1 MKRNRK
7 AKILATLG
15 PSSSLASTIEKLFIA
30 GTDVFRLNFSHGS
43 IEEHRKNLNSV
54 RFLEKKYNHSSCIL
68 VDLQGPK
75 LRIGNFANKKEI
87 LKKGQTFVLDLNNKP
102 GDKTRVNFP
111 HPEIFRMLTPNT
123 VVLINDGRIKL
134 QIIEKK
140 NDSLIAEVLN
150 DGKISDNKGI
160 NIPDAILPISSL
172 TLKDKSDLNKA
183 LEMGVDWIAQSFVQT
198 VKDVQEL
205 RKLIDGKAS
214 IIAKI
219 EKPSAVKNIKEII
232 QESDGIMI
240 ARGDLGVELPPE
252 KVPAIQKKI
261 INECR
266 EKGKPVIVATQMLES
281 MIDHHTPTRAE
292 ASDVAN
298 AIYDGADAVMLSA
311 ESAIGKYPIESVTM
325 MNKIIESVEIDKEN
339 YNMSIQKEEKINKK
353 INTTDA
359 ITNAAYSISQNAEAN
374 AIITFSVSGKTTLRM
389 SKERAPV
396 QVIGISPNIDTA
408 RKLQI
413 VWGVNSCH
421 NKDAHDT
428 KEMVSIACTVAKDK
442 NIAKPGDS
450 VVITAGVPFGNAGST
465 NLLRIAKIIADKDLT

>member
-54 RFLEKKYNHSSCIL
+54 RSLEKKYNHSSCIL

-123 VVLINDGRIKL
+123 LVLINDGRIKL

-266 EKGKPVIVATQMLES
+266 EEGKPVIVATQMLES

>member
-54 RFLEKKYNHSSCIL
+54 RSLEKKYNHSSCIL

-123 VVLINDGRIKL
+123 LVLINDGRIKL

-374 AIITFSVSGKTTLRM
+374 PINLKDVKRKS
-389 SKERAPV
+389 
-396 QVIGISPNIDTA
+396 A
-408 RKLQI
+408 RSSYRNFTQ
-413 VWGVNSCH
+413 H
-421 NKDAHDT
+421 
-428 KEMVSIACTVAKDK
+428 
-442 NIAKPGDS
+442 
-450 VVITAGVPFGNAGST
+450 
-465 NLLRIAKIIADKDLT
+465 